1 MNLLKPHVTTAGTPI
16 TLYVC
21 QPGALLRRTHGRL
34 VVERQ
39 GEILGRVRLRELER
53 VVLCGAVQLSSS
65 ALAAL
70 LDAGIET
77 VILSPTGRYR
87 GRLTPAE
94 GKNIFL
100 RQTQFQ
106 RHEDI
111 AFRLRVAKRVVA
123 GKIRNSRSLVQH
135 HDWNH
140 PDPAFREALKGLD
153 ESMER
158 VSSQETLDAV
168 MGVEGEAART
178 YFAAM
183 GKMVRAE
190 FAFTGRSRR
199 PPQDPVNALLS
210 FGYSVLLGEMTGA
223 VAAQGLD
230 PHVGYLHSLDYG
242 RPSLALD
249 LLEEF
254 RQPVIDRLALSLIN
268 RGVLKGEHFE
278 ARKEGGVYLNE
289 SGRPRFLEFY
299 HRAMDAEFEDRA
311 SRSRA
316 TFRGLIFQQAR
327 RLRSAIEEAG
337 EYSPYEIR

>member
-1 MNLLKPHVTTAGTPI
+1 MNLPRPHVTATGNPI

-21 QPGALLRRTHGRL
+21 QQGALLRRTHGRL
-34 VVERQ
+34 IVERQ
-39 GEILGRVRLRELER
+39 GETLARVRLRDLER
-53 VVLCGAVQLSSS
+53 VVLCGSVQLSAS

-77 VILSPTGRYR
+77 VVLSPTGRYR

-94 GKNIFL
+94 GKNVFL
-100 RQTQFQ
+100 RQTQYL
-106 RHEDI
+106 RYEDM
-111 AFRLRVAKRVVA
+111 AFRLRIAKRIVA
-123 GKIRNSRSLVQH
+123 GKIRNSRSIVQRH
-135 HDWNH
+135 HRNH
-140 PDPAFREALKGLD
+140 PDSALQAAVTELERAQARLPGKQTLD
-153 ESMER
+153 EI
-158 VSSQETLDAV
+158 

-183 GKMVRAE
+183 GRMVRSE

-210 FGYSVLLGEMTGA
+210 FGYTVLQGELTGA

-230 PHVGYLHSLDYG
+230 PHVGCLHSLDYG

-268 RGVLKGEHFE
+268 RGALKWGQFE
-278 ARKEGGVYLNE
+278 DRKEGGVYLNDE
-289 SGRPRFLEFY
+289 GRPRFLEFY
-299 HRAMDAEFEDRA
+299 HRTMDAEFEDRPSGNRA
-311 SRSRA
+311 SY
-316 TFRGLIFQQAR
+316 RGLIFRQAR
-327 RLRSAIEEAG
+327 RFRITLEEAG
-337 EYSPYEIR
+337 DYEPYEAR